1 MAYREL
7 PFINPGLALLCK
19 GFQEGSLNGEVMTY
33 PSSLSQHFAL
43 SEKKV
48 IMLAQATFFVCDVQ
62 CEK

>member
-19 GFQEGSLNGEVMTY
+19 GFQEGSINGEVMTY
-33 PSSLSQHFAL
+33 FSSRSQHFVL

-48 IMLAQATFFVCDVQ
+48 IMLA
-62 CEK
+62 